1 MPYSGLSGHQ
11 AYTWPTGPGRC
22 CLTFSTTVLT
32 PQSQGVTLTGYYPKF
47 GESARPEG
55 SQVMGEGMQLTLA
68 VHTPSRP
75 VKSSGRATLRRKQN
89 GVGDTLVNCL
99 PESLTVPS

>member
-32 PQSQGVTLTGYYPKF
+32 PQSQGVTLTGYYPKCR
-47 GESARPEG
+47 ESAQPEG
-55 SQVMGEGMQLTLA
+55 SQVTGGRNAAHISCPHPIKTCQKLRQGYSEKEAEWGGGYLSQLLA
-68 VHTPSRP
+68 
-75 VKSSGRATLRRKQN
+75 
-89 GVGDTLVNCL
+89 
-99 PESLTVPS
+99 